1 VPAVNATSV
10 VSSNGGF
17 AAAGFRTCAALRRMT
32 VVVTPN
38 SSAISRSQRRRRRAG
53 LREDDVAAR
62 HRHRVP
68 GPGIHR
74 PQQRD
79 PHGRENTEVQLLV
92 TGAAGYLGSELR
104 RQRPDVLATFH
115 DTLDVNDGEAV
126 MRCFI
131 KHGPDVVVHTAY
143 RMGDAETNVRG
154 AHNVALAAHRVGAR
168 LLHLSTDL
176 VFDGEHGA
184 PYSEDDEPRP
194 VMEYGQQKLEAEQL
208 VRRAHPQALIVRTSL
223 LVGPPDGAQEAL
235 ARRDDVTFF
244 EDEIRSP
251 LQVRD
256 LASALLELAELDLG
270 GILHVAGPEAISRA
284 ELAERLRGGPVR
296 SGPGPRTGRA
306 RNVALDSSRATGL
319 LKTRIG
325 RSA

>member
-1 VPAVNATSV
+1 MPAVNATSV
-10 VSSNGGF
+10 VSSTGGF

-38 SSAISRSQRRRRRAG
+38 SSAISRSSAAADGRACAKTTSPLAIG
-53 LREDDVAAR
+53 SLF
-62 HRHRVP
+62 
-68 GPGIHR
+68 
-74 PQQRD
+74 RD
-79 PHGRENTEVQLLV
+79 PGFTARSSATHMAENTEVQLLV

-208 VRRAHPQALIVRTSL
+208 VRRAHPEALVVRTSL
-223 LVGPPDGAQEAL
+223 LIGPPDGAQEAL

-296 SGPGPRTGRA
+296 SGSGPRTGRA